1 MASGRRAQ
9 AEEGETMTDPEW
21 EAMLVE
27 RVGMHI
33 GELFRELA
41 SVALIVT
48 TWQEA
53 EEASGQLAKEYA
65 ERIVRDLLSQVNEGM
80 KPADHVHTGWCN
92 HGTCEE

>member
-1 MASGRRAQ
+1 
-9 AEEGETMTDPEW
+9 MTDPEW

-80 KPADHVHTGWCN
+80 NPADHVHTGWCN